1 MVKQKSVGYSGRKKQ
16 ATPGYYVMLV
26 FLSLVCFSM
35 LYPFVNLLFQSVSP
49 ATEIVASHGLMLYPK
64 KIQLDAYRYLMKYP
78 YLKESYQNTVFIT
91 VVGTALCM
99 IMTTLGGYVLSR
111 RDLPGRMLLTTFVVV
126 TMFFSGG
133 MIPNYLN
140 LRNMGLLNTRWVLI
154 FPMMISTW
162 NMLLMR
168 NFIMGIPI
176 DLTEA
181 ALIDGANEVR
191 LVLSIILP
199 LSKPILAVL
208 ALWVAVGQWNAYFDA
223 MLYTNSPE
231 LKPLALLVREMVVE
245 AQGMN
250 ENSLMVDA
258 NVASSSVRAATIL
271 ISLAPILCVYPFL
284 QKYFVKG
291 VMVGALK
298 G

>member
-1 MVKQKSVGYSGRKKQ
+1 
-16 ATPGYYVMLV
+16 
-26 FLSLVCFSM
+26 
-35 LYPFVNLLFQSVSP
+35 
-49 ATEIVASHGLMLYPK
+49 
-64 KIQLDAYRYLMKYP
+64 
-78 YLKESYQNTVFIT
+78 
-91 VVGTALCM
+91 M
-99 IMTTLGGYVLSR
+99 IA
-111 RDLPGRMLLTTFVVV
+111 
-126 TMFFSGG
+126 
-133 MIPNYLN
+133 
-140 LRNMGLLNTRWVLI
+140 
-154 FPMMISTW
+154 
-162 NMLLMR
+162 R
-168 NFIMGIPI
+168 NFVQGLPYE
-176 DLTEA
+176 LEESA
-181 ALIDGANEVR
+181 AIDGAHTLR
-191 LVLSIILP
+191 IIFQILLP

>member
-1 MVKQKSVGYSGRKKQ
+1 MGFITLFMIVVSFIFLYPLWTTLVQSFSSSRTADSIGFKFWPKEWSLSSYRYVFGKNLIWSAYKNTVIRTV
-16 ATPGYYVMLV
+16 ATTALHVMLTY
-26 FLSLVCFSM
+26 F
-35 LYPFVNLLFQSVSP
+35 
-49 ATEIVASHGLMLYPK
+49 G
-64 KIQLDAYRYLMKYP
+64 AY
-78 YLKESYQNTVFIT
+78 
-91 VVGTALCM
+91 G
-99 IMTTLGGYVLSR
+99 LSR
-111 RDLPGRMLLTTFVVV
+111 KGMPFRNAITFLIVF
-126 TMFFSGG
+126 TMFFGG
-133 MIPNYLN
+133 GLIPSYLLIKN
-140 LRNMGLLNTRWVLI
+140 LGLIGSRWALI
-154 FPMMISTW
+154 LPGLTSAW
-162 NMLLMR
+162 NLVIAR
-168 NFIMGIPI
+168 NFVQGLPYE
-176 DLTEA
+176 LEESA
-181 ALIDGANEVR
+181 AIDGAHTLR
-191 LVLSIILP
+191 IIFQILLP